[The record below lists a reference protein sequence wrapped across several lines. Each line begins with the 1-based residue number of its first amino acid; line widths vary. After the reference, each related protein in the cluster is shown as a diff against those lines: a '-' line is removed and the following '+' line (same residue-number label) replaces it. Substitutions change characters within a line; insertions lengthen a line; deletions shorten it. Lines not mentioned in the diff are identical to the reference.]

1 MTAGSNEQVT
11 ATPEVREGVYVKADP
26 ADFRCVQGAWIHRDA
41 RLAEDVVVEP
51 GALIGKDVEIGA
63 GSWIGAGAVI
73 YGPTKIGEGN
83 EIHGSAVLGGAPQDL
98 QYKGE
103 PTRLE
108 IGDRNVIRE
117 GATIHRASTKGD
129 GVTRVGNEN
138 FLMVHTHIGH
148 DVVLEDR
155 VVTANGVSI
164 GGHSHVHSH
173 VNLSSGVGIM
183 QFVTIGRHAFAAGM
197 AGTRKDLEPFLCHDV
212 ASGTELQVQPK
223 CVNEVGLKRAGFA
236 PEVIKNLRSA
246 YKVLFLRDGRKDID
260 LARQELAR
268 RSALC
273 PEVEELLDFTER
285 TQTSR
290 FGRHLNG

>member
-1 MTAGSNEQVT
+1 M
-11 ATPEVREGVYVKADP
+11 KADP
-26 ADFRCVQGAWIHRDA
+26 ADFRCVHGAWIHREA
-41 RLAEDVVVEP
+41 RLAEDVVAEP

-83 EIHGSAVLGGAPQDL
+83 EIHGTAVLGGAPQDL

-108 IGDRNVIRE
+108 IGERNVIRE
-117 GATIHRASTKGD
+117 GVTIHRGSTKEE

-138 FLMVHTHIGH
+138 FLMIHTHIAH
-148 DVVLEDR
+148 DVVLEDH
-155 VVTANGVSI
+155 VITANGVTI
-164 GGHSHVHSH
+164 GGHSHIHSH
-173 VNLSSGVGIM
+173 VNLSGGVGAM
-183 QFVTIGRHAFAAGM
+183 QFVTIGRHAFIAAM
-197 AGTRKDLEPFLCHDV
+197 AGTRKDVEPFMCHDV
-212 ASGTELQVQPK
+212 APGTGLQVQPK
-223 CVNEVGLKRAGFA
+223 CVNEVGLNRAGFT

-246 YKVLFLRDGRKDID
+246 FKVLFLRDGKKDID

-273 PEVEELLDFTER
+273 PEVEELLAFTER